1 MKTLFILTAAV
12 ALAQDGGLPYPPQM
26 QGAKVETYATVANA
40 KLNLYIF
47 DPPQKSTPRP
57 AIVFFFGGGWTHG
70 SPIQFEQHCRRLA
83 SLGFVA
89 ITADYRVETRHK
101 STVPDSIADARAAL
115 NYVQANAARL
125 GIAPSRIAA
134 GGGSAG
140 GMLAAVA
147 AMIPESPIAALV
159 LFNPALVLAPIP
171 GDEALSAW
179 AASRITRPIFAGV
192 DGASISPWHHVSKN
206 SPPTLILHGKADTT
220 VPYATV
226 ESFAAKMKQAGARCD
241 LIGYDGEKH
250 GFFNYK
256 PGGTPAFNDT
266 LKKAEAFLLSVMRP

>member
-1 MKTLFILTAAV
+1 MKTLFLLTAAV
-12 ALAQDGGLPYPPQM
+12 ALAQRADLPYPPEM
-26 QGAKVETYATVANA
+26 PGAKVETYATVASA

-57 AIVFFFGGGWTHG
+57 AVVFFFGGGWHHG
-70 SPIQFEQHCRRLA
+70 SPVQFEQHCRRLA

-89 ITADYRVETRHK
+89 ITADYRVESRHQSK
-101 STVPDSIADARAAL
+101 IPDSILDARAAL
-115 NYVQANAARL
+115 RYVHANAARL
-125 GIAPSRIAA
+125 GIDPARIAA

-147 AMIPESPIAALV
+147 GTIPKTTVAALV
-159 LFNPALVLAPIP
+159 LFNPDLIFAPVP
-171 GDEALSAW
+171 GDEALAAWSANRT
-179 AASRITRPIFAGV
+179 ARPIFGGV
-192 DGASISPWHHVSKN
+192 DGVSISPWHHVSKN

-220 VPYATV
+220 VPYASI

-241 LIGYDGEKH
+241 LIGYEGETH

-256 PGGTPAFNDT
+256 PGGTPAFTDT
-266 LKKAEAFLLSVMRP
+266 LKKAEAFLLSVLHP